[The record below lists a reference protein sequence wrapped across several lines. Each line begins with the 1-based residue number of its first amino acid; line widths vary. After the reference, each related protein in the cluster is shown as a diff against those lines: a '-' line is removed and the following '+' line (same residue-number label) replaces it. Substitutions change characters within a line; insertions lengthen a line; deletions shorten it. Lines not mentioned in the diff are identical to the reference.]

1 MRTAL
6 KHLALLCMLTAIG
19 CGHGPPPSVAQPP
32 VVKPVSLAAA
42 QEKEGGIAD
51 FPNLAA
57 ESDWPWWRGP
67 SRNGHAPT
75 SAKPPTTWSETKNV
89 VWKTPLPGRGHSS
102 PIIVGD
108 RIFLT
113 TADDT
118 KQQQSVIAL
127 SRKTGKQLWTK
138 EISQG
143 GFPKLHPKNT
153 HATPSVA
160 CDGERLFVVCCHHE
174 TVQGTVFDLE
184 GQQIWQKTVSPFH
197 PRRYEYG
204 YAPSPL
210 IYRGTVIIAAEYDGD
225 ASLAAF
231 DRETGKENWRTPRPG
246 NISYSSPVVAHLAG
260 RDQLLLSG
268 ADQVCSYDPN
278 GGKLLWSTPG
288 TTAATCGTIV
298 WDGYIVF
305 ASGGYPKAETLA
317 IKADGSGEVLWR
329 NGKKCYE
336 QSMLATGGHLYALTD
351 EGVAYCWRGSDGEEL
366 WNKRLRGPV
375 SASPVLAGG
384 NIYWADEM
392 GTVYVFKANPEKFDL
407 ASRNQLLDDSFA
419 SPAVSG
425 NQLFL
430 RVAKRGGKR
439 EEFLYCLGS
448 K

>member
-1 MRTAL
+1 M
-6 KHLALLCMLTAIG
+6 KHLALLFFIIAITG
-19 CGHGPPPSVAQPP
+19 CGRAPSASVSGPPVIQ
-32 VVKPVSLAAA
+32 PVSLAAA
-42 QEKEGGIAD
+42 EEKEGGIAD
-51 FPNLAA
+51 FPSLNAQ
-57 ESDWPWWRGP
+57 SDWPWWRGP
-67 SRNGHAPT
+67 SRSGHAHE
-75 SAKPPTTWSETKNV
+75 SSKPPTSWSETKNV
-89 VWKTPLPGRGHSS
+89 VWKAPLPGRGHSS

-108 RIFLT
+108 RILLT
-113 TADDT
+113 TADDS
-118 KQQQSVIAL
+118 KQQQSVLAL
-127 SRKTGKQLWTK
+127 DRKTGKQLWRK
-138 EISQG
+138 DISQG
-143 GFPKLHPKNT
+143 GFSKLHAKNT
-153 HATPSVA
+153 HATPSIA
-160 CDGERLFVVCCHHE
+160 SDGERLFVVFCHHDSVQL
-174 TVQGTVFDLE
+174 TVLTLAGKEV
-184 GQQIWQKTVSPFH
+184 WQKTVSPFR

-210 IYRGTVIIAAEYDGD
+210 IYRDTVIISTEYDGN

-231 DRETGKENWRTPRPG
+231 DRASGKEVWRTPRPG
-246 NISYSSPVVAHLAG
+246 NISYSSPVVSHLAG

-278 GGKLLWSTPG
+278 SGKLLWSTPG
-288 TTAATCGTIV
+288 TTAATCGTMV
-298 WDGYIVF
+298 WDGDIVF
-305 ASGGYPKAETLA
+305 ASGGYPKSETLA

-351 EGVAYCWRGSDGEEL
+351 DGIAYCWRGSDGEEL

-392 GTVYVFKANPEKFDL
+392 GTVYVFKANPEKFEL
-407 ASRNQLLDDSFA
+407 VSRNQLLEDSFA

-430 RVAKRGGKR
+430 RVAKRGGQR